1 MLIDH
6 GRIMRLCM
14 EVIMRRI
21 IISCCAILGLALLS
35 GMASAASIQRVIIIQ
50 STNLTAY
57 LKEIDT
63 LRSQFKKAGVAVTL
77 RVWRARFAAAEAG
90 TVVVTV
96 EVADLVTLAKL
107 DTLQASDPE
116 ISATMERIAKV
127 RKIASD
133 SRYEGL

>member
-133 SRYEGL
+133 SLYEGL